1 MVIPN
6 WGSINNSKLANS
18 SISIGGISFSLGDT
32 DALPTFDLQD
42 PTGYATSNLSGTIT
56 NSQLAGSIANG
67 KLSNSAITIS
77 GTSVSL
83 GGSISDETLFGGTGV
98 VSGSS
103 QVVTV
108 NVKEAL
114 NGNLGTLTLGDSNDT
129 VSIPG
134 NLSVEGT
141 RTFIDSTTLQI
152 GDNIIELNGS
162 GTNDGGIYVRD
173 AELQQLQL
181 VR

>member
-1 MVIPN
+1 MRNKFIFDYS
-6 WGSINNSKLANS
+6 WYFRWYKLAVSDTSEVNMILSGDTLSRTNWWCCIWFITNNKYCNSQLRFNKQFKINS

-32 DALPTFDLQD
+32 DAFSTYKIL
-42 PTGYATSNLSGTIT
+42 GYATSNLSGTIT

-103 QVVTV
+103 QVVTAAT
-108 NVKEAL
+108 VKGAL

-129 VSIPG
+129 VSI
-134 NLSVEGT
+134 
-141 RTFIDSTTLQI
+141 
-152 GDNIIELNGS
+152 
-162 GTNDGGIYVRD
+162 
-173 AELQQLQL
+173 L
-181 VR
+181 VI